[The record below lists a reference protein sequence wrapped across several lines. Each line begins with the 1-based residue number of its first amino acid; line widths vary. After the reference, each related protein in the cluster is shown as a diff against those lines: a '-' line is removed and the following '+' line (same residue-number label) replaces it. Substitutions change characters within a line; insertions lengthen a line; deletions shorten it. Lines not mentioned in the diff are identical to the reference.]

1 MCLLMEN
8 PELLLEP
15 LNRALRDLRAAA
27 FILQNDRDRI
37 DAALLPVMRRL
48 MLAEVVGS
56 QWLLAVGGSQGAGKT
71 TLVRALYDLRG
82 EDAQWLTPNEGRGE
96 QLPILIQEDSSCTRP
111 HGLLRQLCPSDDGSH
126 MVLRDVP
133 ATDAQQFCRAARGD
147 MPEVMLPVLKVPR
160 RHFQSDR
167 QALIL
172 LPGYEAV
179 QRDNRDWQESMRL
192 TLIGAS
198 GCILVTDQTRLANQ
212 QQQEIQ
218 RDLLPPELQAS
229 RPWVMISK
237 TEGLARDPERRA
249 ALRRSAAQVFFPD
262 EPVDAA
268 MDRVLC
274 VGADDAT
281 YRDEW
286 LPVASAML
294 RDTSAGSGAQRRTQ
308 LARLRETI
316 DRDLGRAINL
326 VHSRAALHQQ
336 SLAGHGG
343 GSAAQVMTD
352 CLGLF
357 DDAAAELRELYQQS
371 VEDMLD
377 QHGERARRQ
386 LETILVKRHEG
397 LLNKIVGVFDT
408 VSDSHIRIRETIT
421 EAWQGPGE
429 LLPQYVER
437 MSGLTTRVLS
447 GPRPAVALP
456 ESASALHRLG
466 YLDADNQPVPSRL
479 TDPQTQQNL
488 RALLAAPGQT
498 PPDRSSEALERT
510 VRLLPAMALEYTRI
524 AAALPALAGV
534 SAETLT
540 PLEDMDKQ
548 VAGGSLQAQLQQFSE
563 VAVPLLQGLAVM
575 LAIDFSAD
583 GHIDTVG
590 SLLSL
595 LGLGEAAQLADGGG
609 SAASTLASTVADTSA
624 TVTPVASAAAA
635 GSMAAAITGVIAIGF
650 LVHSAR
656 TEVRRRDQAMRDVSH
671 ALLRNVQE
679 HHLTHFMLHF
689 DRMMQALRRH
699 LQQSLRR
706 RYRLDERLM
715 EHDRLACALAD
726 TSRFQRDLLDALG
739 RSGRDLD
746 PFGQPSDRSRR
757 A

>member
-1 MCLLMEN
+1 MEN

-27 FILQNDRDRI
+27 AILQNDRDRI

-48 MLAEVVGS
+48 MLAEVVGN

-71 TLVRALYDLRG
+71 TLVRALYDLQG
-82 EDAQWLTPNEGRGE
+82 EDARWLAPNEGRGE
-96 QLPILIQEDSSCTRP
+96 QLPILVQEDSSCTRP
-111 HGLLRQLCPSDDGSH
+111 QGLLRQLCPSEDGSH

-133 ATDAQQFCRAARGD
+133 ATDAQQFCRAARGE

-172 LPGYEAV
+172 LPGYEAI

-192 TLIGAS
+192 TLMGAS

-218 RDLLPPELQAS
+218 RDLLPPELQAC
-229 RPWVMISK
+229 RPWVMVSK
-237 TEGLARDPERRA
+237 TEGLARDPERRD
-249 ALRRSAAQVFFPD
+249 ALRLSAARVFFPE
-262 EPVDAA
+262 EPVETA
-268 MDRVLC
+268 MQRVLC
-274 VGADDAT
+274 VGADDPT

-286 LPVASAML
+286 LPAASAML
-294 RDTSAGSGAQRRTQ
+294 RDTSAGSGAQRRMQ
-308 LARLRETI
+308 LARLGETI

-343 GSAAQVMTD
+343 GSAAQVMDD

-371 VEDMLD
+371 VQDMLE
-377 QHGERARRQ
+377 QHGERARHR
-386 LETILVKRHEG
+386 LDEILVKRHEG
-397 LLNKIVGVFDT
+397 LLNKLVRVCDT
-408 VSDSHIRIRETIT
+408 VSDQHIRLRETLT
-421 EAWQGPGE
+421 AAWQAPGDV
-429 LLPQYVER
+429 LPQYVDR
-437 MSGLTTRVLS
+437 ISSLTARVLS
-447 GPRPAVALP
+447 GPRPVTAALP
-456 ESASALHRLG
+456 ETATALHRLG
-466 YLDADNQPVPSRL
+466 YLDADDQPVPSRL
-479 TDPQTQQNL
+479 TDPQTRRNL
-488 RALLAAPGQT
+488 RALLAAPGDA

-534 SAETLT
+534 HAETLT
-540 PLEDMDKQ
+540 PLEDMGRHE
-548 VAGGSLQAQLQQFSE
+548 AGAPLREQFQQFSE

-583 GHIDTVG
+583 GRIDTVG

-595 LGLGEAAQLADGGG
+595 LGLGDPADPAD
-609 SAASTLASTVADTSA
+609 STTSSASTLADTAAELSS
-624 TVTPVASAAAA
+624 TVTPVASAAAG

-650 LVHSAR
+650 LINAAL
-656 TEVRRRDQAMRDVSH
+656 TEVRRRDQAMRELSQ
-671 ALLRNVQE
+671 AMLRSILDR
-679 HHLTHFMLHF
+679 HLVHFMVHF
-689 DRMMQALRRH
+689 DQLMQALRRH

-726 TSRFQRDLLDALG
+726 ASRFQRDMLDALG

-746 PFGQPSDRSRR
+746 PFGLPPNPHRQ